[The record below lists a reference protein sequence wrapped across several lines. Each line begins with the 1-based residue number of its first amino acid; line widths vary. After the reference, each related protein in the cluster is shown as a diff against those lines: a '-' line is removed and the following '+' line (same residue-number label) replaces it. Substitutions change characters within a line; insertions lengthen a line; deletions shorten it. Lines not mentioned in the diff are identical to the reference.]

1 MKFFKR
7 GSSFGK
13 KGMEME
19 ILGWWIIA
27 LVVLAIMIAGFMIL
41 KGKGIGAIEFIKNMF
56 RFRR

>member
-1 MKFFKR
+1 MRFFNKKKR
-7 GSSFGK
+7 FGK

-27 LVVLAIMIAGFMIL
+27 LVVLAIMLIGFMIL

-56 RFRR
+56 RFGR